1 MNYEERWNILEKLLK
16 HLINKGETI
25 PKDVLKDLRSA
36 KTLIQIYKMKPED
49 SETVRKIEKYL
60 DNVEFQLVFAV
71 QKIEGEKSAEEWMR
85 KLERSRMPTMEIEEP
100 SVSRAVYG
108 VPRDKKWVRVKLD
121 TDLTEEEIIEAAK
134 EFGLEVKA
142 KEGQWVTVF
151 GEETDIKS
159 FIKKIADTYS
169 TKS

>member
-1 MNYEERWNILEKLLK
+1 MNYEERWSILEKLLK
-16 HLINKGETI
+16 NLINKGETI
-25 PKDVLKDLRSA
+25 PDDVLKDLRSA
-36 KTLIQIYKMKPED
+36 KTLIQIYRMKPED

-71 QKIEGEKSAEEWMR
+71 QKIEGEKSAEEWMK
-85 KLERSRMPTMEIEEP
+85 KLERSRIPTTEVEEP

-121 TDLTEEEIIEAAK
+121 KDLTEEEITETTR

-151 GEETDIKS
+151 GEDSDIKS
-159 FIKKIADTYS
+159 FIKKIAETYS